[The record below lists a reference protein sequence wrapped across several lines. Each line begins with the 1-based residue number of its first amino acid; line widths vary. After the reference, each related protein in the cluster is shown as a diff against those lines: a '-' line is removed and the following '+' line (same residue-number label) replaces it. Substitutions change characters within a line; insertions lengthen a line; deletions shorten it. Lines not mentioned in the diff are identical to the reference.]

1 MPSILAAHV
10 LQWDARR
17 VIIRCPYCQKK
28 HRHGT
33 GVCEW
38 NPSTLT
44 GQSRVSHCDENFGDF
59 DQYRLHYPFEDETEP
74 TSWEIEK
81 EEGKFVTIGLPWHT
95 SYDDDDR
102 ASISDDGIR
111 LFCEIDN
118 EDSKNEEP
126 DKSLSLSDQ
135 FGELSVAPQQPQIPA
150 SLELRLSFDDE
161 ILEELMRDQKYR
173 LSVYVSHCI
182 LNKGVG
188 IRAPMAN
195 YNDDF
200 LSVSDR
206 TGNNGI
212 ALTAVEGHLQL
223 LQWLHEQ
230 GCDIHNRNCRGRTPL
245 MMASLWGRV
254 HIVDYLLEKG
264 ADATLRDHKGRSALD
279 LALPDPRNRNE
290 RKRRMVLYR
299 EPHEADQYRHR
310 IAIQLQISLGT
321 VPAAKY
327 DPTPERQRNTTGFF
341 LDSWSSSQSGAIDYY
356 ELDQRYSIPD
366 ARKAIGRLDRGPLF
380 PVISAMS
387 GYSHSEWDPLTVLDN
402 VKWTEEVMN
411 LGRRLNVPVEQSYA
425 SHVEKQLLAFYVS
438 KHVLLDDEHMELQ
451 KVKPPGLPVGATI
464 VVSKDKAAGVPTPQD
479 ASSTTTSRQRIS
491 LPFTTSPDP
500 STKAKERRARLSTL
514 SAFQAATTPIAPTS
528 TPSTTLPLVL
538 SSHFS
543 YNAA

>member
-1 MPSILAAHV
+1 MLAAHV
-10 LQWDARR
+10 LQWDARDF
-17 VIIRCPYCQKK
+17 IIRCPYCQKK
-28 HRHGT
+28 HHHGT
-33 GVCEW
+33 GVCDW
-38 NPSTLT
+38 NPSNLT
-44 GQSRVSHCDENFGDF
+44 GQSRLSHCGENFRGL
-59 DQYRLHYPFEDETEP
+59 DQYRLHYPFEDDTEP

-81 EEGKFVTIGLPWHT
+81 EQGKFVTIGLPRHT

-102 ASISDDGIR
+102 ASISDDEIPV
-111 LFCEIDN
+111 FCEIDN
-118 EDSKNEEP
+118 EDSENVEP
-126 DKSLSLSDQ
+126 DKSLSLSDK
-135 FGELSVAPQQPQIPA
+135 FRELSVGPQQPQIPA
-150 SLELRLSFDDE
+150 SPEPRLSIDE

-173 LSVYVSHCI
+173 FSVYVSHCI
-182 LNKGVG
+182 LNEGVG
-188 IRAPMAN
+188 IRALMAN

-212 ALTAVEGHLQL
+212 ALAAVEGHLKL

-230 GCDIHNRNCRGRTPL
+230 GCDIHNRNCRDRTPL

-279 LALPDPRNRNE
+279 LALPDLRNRNE

-321 VPAAKY
+321 VPPAKY

-341 LDSWSSSQSGAIDYY
+341 LDPRSSSQSGAIDYY

-402 VKWTEEVMN
+402 AKWTEEVIN

-438 KHVLLDDEHMELQ
+438 KHFLLADEHMELQ
-451 KVKPPGLPVGATI
+451 KVKPPGPPVGATI
-464 VVSKDKAAGVPTPQD
+464 VVSKDSVCQNCRDFIQRILDLVPMRLTVKCMRHEVPTD
-479 ASSTTTSRQRIS
+479 
-491 LPFTTSPDP
+491 
-500 STKAKERRARLSTL
+500 
-514 SAFQAATTPIAPTS
+514 
-528 TPSTTLPLVL
+528 
-538 SSHFS
+538 
-543 YNAA
+543 

>member
-10 LQWDARR
+10 LQWDARD
-17 VIIRCPYCQKK
+17 VTIRCPYCQKK
-28 HRHGT
+28 HHHGT
-33 GVCEW
+33 GACKW
-38 NPSTLT
+38 NPSNLT
-44 GQSRVSHCDENFGDF
+44 GQSRVSHCGENFRGF
-59 DQYRLHYPFEDETEP
+59 DQYRLHYPFEDDTEP

-81 EEGKFVTIGLPWHT
+81 EQGKFVTIGLPRHT

-102 ASISDDGIR
+102 ASISDDEIR
-111 LFCEIDN
+111 VVCEIDN
-118 EDSKNEEP
+118 EDSENEEP
-126 DKSLSLSDQ
+126 NKSLSLSDKVR
-135 FGELSVAPQQPQIPA
+135 GLSVGPRQPQIPA
-150 SLELRLSFDDE
+150 SPEPRLSFDE
-161 ILEELMRDQKYR
+161 KMTRDQEYR
-173 LSVYVSHCI
+173 FSVYVSHCI
-182 LNKGVG
+182 LNEGVG
-188 IRAPMAN
+188 IRALMAN

-245 MMASLWGRV
+245 MIASLWGRV

-279 LALPDPRNRNE
+279 LALPDPHNRNE
-290 RKRRMVLYR
+290 RKRRMVVYR
-299 EPHEADQYRHR
+299 EPHEADRYRHR

-321 VPAAKY
+321 VPPAKY

-341 LDSWSSSQSGAIDYY
+341 LDSWSSSHSGAIDYY

-402 VKWTEEVMN
+402 AKWTEEVMD

-464 VVSKDKAAGVPTPQD
+464 VVSKDKVCQNCRDFIRRILDLVPMRLTVKCIRHEVPTD
-479 ASSTTTSRQRIS
+479 
-491 LPFTTSPDP
+491 
-500 STKAKERRARLSTL
+500 
-514 SAFQAATTPIAPTS
+514 
-528 TPSTTLPLVL
+528 
-538 SSHFS
+538 
-543 YNAA
+543 